1 MEPRRVETMQSD
13 PLSSET
19 ESGADMAPEVSSD
32 PQAKKR
38 VEIGLSPRRPTARAV
53 VQRPPRTGLARWQQW
68 VVVGLVVA
76 LMAVTGLL
84 VAAKITGASTAWPQV
99 RLQLASWLLGK
110 PLPGL
115 PAFALPSADY
125 DLRIEDPFDQKTG
138 LLACNQQAGQ
148 WTTDIVPERG
158 IYRFQ
163 LWPGRLAWSTLAVTD
178 LPTYRLD
185 ASFTIV
191 DVMPEG
197 YTGFLARYQ
206 DPQNFYLFV
215 VDGAARYQV
224 LLWQAGVLTTVQP
237 WTPSPVINS
246 AGYENVLALVEDGQS
261 LHFFA
266 NNQLLFAVDAPLL
279 PPGATGLV
287 GGAGE
292 RTMAEITVD
301 WLRLYERRP

>member
-1 MEPRRVETMQSD
+1 M
-13 PLSSET
+13 
-19 ESGADMAPEVSSD
+19 
-32 PQAKKR
+32 
-38 VEIGLSPRRPTARAV
+38 TA
-53 VQRPPRTGLARWQQW
+53 
-68 VVVGLVVA
+68 
-76 LMAVTGLL
+76 TGLL
-84 VAAKITGASTAWPQV
+84 VVARMTGASTAWPQV
-99 RLQLASWLLGK
+99 RLQLAAWLLGQ

-115 PAFALPSADY
+115 PAFALPGADY
-125 DLRIEDPFDQKTG
+125 QLHVEDPFEQKTG

-178 LPTYRLD
+178 LRTYRLD

-224 LLWQAGVLTTVQP
+224 LLWQDGVLTTVQP
-237 WTPSPVINS
+237 WTTNPVING

-266 NNQLLFAVDAPLL
+266 NNQLIFAVDTPLL
-279 PPGATGLV
+279 PLGATGLV

-301 WLRLYERRP
+301 WLRLYERRS

>member
-1 MEPRRVETMQSD
+1 MQPE
-13 PLSSET
+13 PLSSAT
-19 ESGADMAPEVSSD
+19 ESSAGTPQEVSSD
-32 PQAKKR
+32 PQAQKR
-38 VEIGLSPRRPTARAV
+38 VAIGLSPRRPTARTV
-53 VQRPPRTGLARWQQW
+53 VQRPPRPGLDRWQQW
-68 VVVGLVVA
+68 LLVGLVIA
-76 LMAVTGLL
+76 LMAATGLL
-84 VAAKITGASTAWPQV
+84 LAARASGASTAWPAV
-99 RLQLASWLLGK
+99 RLQLAAWLLGK

-115 PAFALPSADY
+115 PAIALPSADY
-125 DLRIEDPFDQKTG
+125 QLRVEDPFDQKTG

-197 YTGFLARYQ
+197 YTGFLGRYQ
-206 DPQNFYLFV
+206 DAQNFYLFV

-224 LLWQAGVLTTVQP
+224 LLWQEGVLTTVQP
-237 WTPSPVINS
+237 WTSNPAING
-246 AGYENVLALVEDGQS
+246 AGYENVLALVEDGQT

-266 NNQLLFAVDAPLL
+266 NNQRLFAVDAPLL

-292 RTMAEITVD
+292 RTMAEIAVD
-301 WLRLYERRP
+301 WLRLYERRS

>member
-1 MEPRRVETMQSD
+1 MQPEPV
-13 PLSSET
+13 SSET
-19 ESGADMAPEVSSD
+19 ESAADETQAVSGD
-32 PQAKKR
+32 PQAQKR
-38 VEIGLSPRRPTARAV
+38 LAIGLSPRRPTARSV
-53 VQRPPRTGLARWQQW
+53 VQRPPRTGLAIWQAW
-68 VVVGLVVA
+68 LIVGLVVA
-76 LMAVTGLL
+76 LMAATGLL
-84 VAAKITGASTAWPQV
+84 VAARMTGASTAWPQV
-99 RLQLASWLLGK
+99 RLQLAAWLLGK

-125 DLRIEDPFDQKTG
+125 QLRVEDPFVEKTG

-178 LPTYRLD
+178 LAAYRLD

-206 DPQNFYLFV
+206 DAQNFYLFV

-237 WTPSPVINS
+237 WTPSPVING
-246 AGYENVLALVEDGQS
+246 AGYENVLALVDDGQT
-261 LHFFA
+261 LRFYA
-266 NNQLLFAVDAPLL
+266 NDQPLFAVDAPQL

-292 RTMAEITVD
+292 RTMAEISVD
-301 WLRLYERRP
+301 WLRLYERRS